1 MVGEKNQ
8 TMKDKCYTVSLLCG
22 FFLKSGE
29 VGACSSRRGDLQGPP
44 GGEMEEKG
52 RGW

>member
-1 MVGEKNQ
+1 MVSEKNQ
-8 TMKDKCYTVSLLCG
+8 TMKDKCYTVSLLCA

-29 VGACSSRRGDLQGPP
+29 VGAWSSRRGDMQGSP

-52 RGW
+52 RGR